1 MEKSRVIKMNW
12 KDILKNENDVIY
24 EGRGGRNKVPKDEIK
39 ENDPDLYQKLESH
52 FSANPLTNDYDDLKE
67 DWEEDKEFHWEEAF
81 LKYGMDDGYYREL
94 SEEVTKFIES
104 LGYIVRMTHA
114 LTHNVYISEVMRKE

>member
-1 MEKSRVIKMNW
+1 MNW